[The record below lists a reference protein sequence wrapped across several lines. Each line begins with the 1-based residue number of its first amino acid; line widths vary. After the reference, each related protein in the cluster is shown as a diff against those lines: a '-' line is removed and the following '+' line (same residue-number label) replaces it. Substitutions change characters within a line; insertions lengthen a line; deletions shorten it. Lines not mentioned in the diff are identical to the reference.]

1 MFRFAITA
9 AAAACIAGL
18 GTTASGAD
26 LTTQR
31 LVTGLARPVF
41 VCAAP
46 GDSDRIFIVEQRSGS
61 TGRIRVFNR
70 TTNTLLPTP
79 FLSVTVSTSS
89 EQGLLGMAFSSR
101 LRKQRV
107 LLRQLHK
114 LEWINSHCPVYGF
127 FEQSKRGKL
136 FVSTDCDDD

>member
-18 GTTASGAD
+18 GTTATGAD

-61 TGRIRVFNR
+61 TGRIRVFDR
-70 TTNTLLPTP
+70 TTNSSKKSLNVAISIGTR
-79 FLSVTVSTSS
+79 TSHMFD
-89 EQGLLGMAFSSR
+89 L
-101 LRKQRV
+101 
-107 LLRQLHK
+107 
-114 LEWINSHCPVYGF
+114 
-127 FEQSKRGKL
+127 
-136 FVSTDCDDD
+136 